1 MCFIGDGAG
10 VGKGRTIAGCIFEN
24 FLKGRKRAIWV
35 SVSNDLKYDSE
46 RDLKDIGASK
56 VEVYSLNKVSLCH
69 KETYFWKFTIHYIK
83 ACKQKIHLVLCDFL
97 CITTSPCGLLSP
109 LKLALSLLNCL
120 AILRKCLTAKEFYDI
135 KNCLSTWIIVELFS
149 VPYCTILNGTNFLVI
164 RDDHWLD

>member
-69 KETYFWKFTIHYIK
+69 KEAYF
-83 ACKQKIHLVLCDFL
+83 
-97 CITTSPCGLLSP
+97 
-109 LKLALSLLNCL
+109 
-120 AILRKCLTAKEFYDI
+120 
-135 KNCLSTWIIVELFS
+135 
-149 VPYCTILNGTNFLVI
+149 
-164 RDDHWLD
+164 